1 MTMISQKDVEHIAEL
16 SDIGIIKEELDEF
29 TVQANKI
36 LDYFDIL
43 DQVEGGSGYVQ
54 ERFNV
59 FRDDIPGSSLTPED
73 ALKNAGATED
83 GFFKAPRVM

>member
-43 DQVEGGSGYVQ
+43 DLVEGGSGYVQ

-59 FRDDIPGSSLTPED
+59 LRDDIPGPSLSRED
-73 ALKNAGATED
+73 ALRNAGATED

>member
-1 MTMISQKDVEHIAEL
+1 MTMISEKDVEHIAGL
-16 SDIGIIKEELDEF
+16 ADIGIIKEELDEF
-29 TVQANKI
+29 TVQFNKI

-43 DQVEGGSGYVQ
+43 DQVVGDSGYVQ

-59 FRDDIPGSSLTPED
+59 MRDDIAGPSLPPEE
-73 ALKNAGATED
+73 ALRNAGATED

>member
-1 MTMISQKDVEHIAEL
+1 MISQKDVEHIAEL
-16 SDIGIIKEELDEF
+16 SDIGIVREELDEF

-43 DQVEGGSGYVQ
+43 DLVEGGSGYVI

-59 FRDDIPGSSLTPED
+59 LRDDIPGPSLSQED

>member
-16 SDIGIIKEELDEF
+16 SDIGIIKEELGEF

-43 DQVEGGSGYVQ
+43 DQVEAGSGYVQ

-59 FRDDIPGSSLTPED
+59 LRDDIPGPSLPPED
-73 ALKNAGATED
+73 ALRNAGATED

>member
-1 MTMISQKDVEHIAEL
+1 MTMISPKDVEHIAKL
-16 SDIGIIKEELDEF
+16 SDIGIIKEELEEF
-29 TVQANKI
+29 TVQTNKI

-43 DQVEGGSGYVQ
+43 DQVQGDIGFVQ
-54 ERFNV
+54 DRFNV
-59 FRDDIPGSSLTPED
+59 MRDDIPGLSLPPEE

>member
-1 MTMISQKDVEHIAEL
+1 MTMISEKDVEHIAEL
-16 SDIGIIKEELDEF
+16 ADIGTIKDELDEF
-29 TVQANKI
+29 TIQFNKI

-43 DQVEGGSGYVQ
+43 DRVEGNTGYAG

-59 FRDDIPGSSLTPED
+59 MRDDIAGLSLPREE
-73 ALKNAGATED
+73 ALRNAGATED

>member
-1 MTMISQKDVEHIAEL
+1 MTMISHKDVEHIAEL

-29 TVQANKI
+29 TIQANKI

-59 FRDDIPGSSLTPED
+59 MRDDIPGLSLPPED